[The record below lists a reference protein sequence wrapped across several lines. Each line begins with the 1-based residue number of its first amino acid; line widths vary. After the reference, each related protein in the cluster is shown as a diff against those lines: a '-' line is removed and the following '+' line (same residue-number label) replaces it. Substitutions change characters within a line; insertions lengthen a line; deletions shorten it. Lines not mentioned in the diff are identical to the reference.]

1 MNRELIFPLACAALI
16 AAIWAILALVFSEP
30 DVRRALTFAAP
41 LALVVQLVAFFIVRA
56 MARRKNVIAGWGI
69 GIVLRFAALLIFGLV
84 AVPRLGLPLAPALL
98 SLATYLFVSTL
109 IEPFFLKT

>member
-1 MNRELIFPLACAALI
+1 MNRELLFPVVCAALI
-16 AAIWAILALVFSEP
+16 GGIWVILALVFQDP
-30 DVRRALTFAAP
+30 DVQRTLAISAL
-41 LALVVQLVAFFIVRA
+41 LAFVVQLVAFLIVRA

-84 AVPRLGLPLAPALL
+84 VVPRLNLPLTPSLL
-98 SLATYLFVSTL
+98 GLATYLFVSTL